1 MATQQLATWAVNL
14 QYANFTAPVIAAAVT
29 SLYNW
34 AGCAIGGYQQT
45 APGIALNATSPHFG
59 GPPTSSILA
68 LANDSTQTDA
78 QIAAF
83 VNGIAGHV
91 DDYDDTHLATI
102 IHPTGTVASALLA
115 VAEWKGNVNGS
126 DFLTAFIAGVEA
138 ELKLGLS
145 VWPQHYDVGWHDTST
160 TGSIG
165 AAVAVSKLLG
175 LDVPTMQQAI
185 GIACTQVIGMQEF
198 FGSDTKSFHIG
209 RAAQGGMIGALLA
222 QSGFTSSLQGLEA
235 QFGWV
240 HVVSTRENVTA
251 EFDTLGKS
259 WEILSNT
266 FKPYPCG
273 IVMHPSIEGAI
284 EVQSAALG
292 KGLNISDITSVHARV
307 NPETLVLTGQIDP
320 ETGLEGKFSVYHGI
334 AVGLLFGEATPS
346 QFTDAVVTNS
356 TVVALRKLVNVTT
369 DSTVREDEAYVS
381 ALFEDGTNVTQHI
394 DHVIGSLDNPL
405 SEAQLKTKFMGQASL
420 VLGEARAE
428 KAYEAF
434 TNIGNMSD
442 VSTIVQMFAGANGTS
457 NSTNSTSS
465 ASGTSDASTLHI
477 VGPNGIIGLTA
488 IVMILGMV
496 VVMM

>member
-1 MATQQLATWAVNL
+1 MATQQLATWSVNL
-14 QYANFTAPVIAAAVT
+14 QYANLTAPVIAAAVT

-34 AGCAIGGYQQT
+34 AGCAIGGYQQP
-45 APGIALNATSPHFG
+45 APSLALNATFPHFG
-59 GPPTSSILA
+59 GAPTSSILA

-102 IHPTGTVASALLA
+102 IHPTGTVASALFA
-115 VAEWKGNVNGS
+115 VAEWQGGVTGQE
-126 DFLTAFIAGVEA
+126 FVTAFVAGVEA
-138 ELKLGLS
+138 ELKLGLA
-145 VWPQHYDVGWHDTST
+145 VWPEHYDVGWHDTST

-165 AAVAVSKLLG
+165 AAVAVSKILG
-175 LDVPTMQQAI
+175 LDVPTTQQAI

-251 EFDTLGKS
+251 EFDQLGEV

-273 IVMHPSIEGAI
+273 IVMHPSIQGAI

-292 KGLNISDITSVHARV
+292 QGLSIQDITSVEARV
-307 NPETLVLTGQIDP
+307 NPETLVLTGQTDP

-334 AVGLLFGEATPS
+334 AVGLLFGQATPS
-346 QFTDAVVTNS
+346 QFTDSVVTNA

-369 DSTVREDEAYVS
+369 DSTINEDEAYVS
-381 ALFEDGTNVTQHI
+381 ALFQDGTNVTQHI
-394 DHVIGSLDNPL
+394 EHVIGSIDNPL
-405 SEAQLKTKFMGQASL
+405 NETQLKDKFMGQASL
-420 VLGEARAE
+420 VLGEERAG
-428 KAYEAF
+428 KAYDAF
-434 TNIGNMSD
+434 MGIGNVTD
-442 VSTIVQMFAGANGTS
+442 VGLVVKMFSGVNGTTAGG
-457 NSTNSTSS
+457 NTTSS
-465 ASGTSDASTLHI
+465 VSGTSGARSVYHKEKHGVIGFTTLA
-477 VGPNGIIGLTA
+477 VVFGL
-488 IVMILGMV
+488 VMYC
-496 VVMM
+496 